1 MSFKKNINKK
11 FGTYIREIRID
22 QGIGQR
28 ELASNV
34 GIAASYLNDIEKG
47 KRAAPKQIIIKKL
60 SSLLKLDINYLN
72 DLAGA
77 TKENI
82 APDISEFIKNNPRL
96 VSLIRSIKEKN
107 INNEQIKKIENSLN
121 NKNLKALIVAAGLGS
136 RLKKHTE
143 NLPKCMLDFGGKTLL
158 QRQLDSYKKCGIKD
172 ISLIRGYKKEKIKY
186 KGIKYFE
193 NTDYKN
199 NNILNSIFYA
209 EKVINGNIIISYSD
223 ILFDQS
229 VVQRALE
236 SNHDISVVVDID
248 WRGYYVGRKDH
259 PISEAENVIFNSNNE
274 VVKIGKINAGDQE
287 VHGEFIGMIKLSNR
301 GTEIFKEH
309 FNRLK
314 KIYWNKPF
322 QRAKTFQTA
331 YLTDL
336 IQELVDIG
344 IKVHCVI
351 IESGWKEIDTVE
363 DYKKALAGFKKKFTK
378 N

>member
-1 MSFKKNINKK
+1 MVKKKSF
-11 FGTYIREIRID
+11 GLLIRESRIK
-22 QGIGQR
+22 QGFGQR
-28 ELASNV
+28 ELAVKV
-34 GIAASYLNDIEKG
+34 GVAPSYLNDIEKE
-47 KRAAPKQIIIKKL
+47 KRSAPKSIVIKKIAK
-60 SSLLKLDINYLN
+60 LLKIDINTLN
-72 DLAGA
+72 DLAGIS
-77 TKENI
+77 KGNV
-82 APDISEFIKNNPRL
+82 APDIREYIESNPK
-96 VSLIRSIKEKN
+96 VASLIRTIKE
-107 INNEQIKKIENSLN
+107 NNLDEDQIEKIENSM
-121 NKNLKALIVAAGLGS
+121 NKNNNKALIIAAGLGS

-158 QRQLDSYKKCGIKD
+158 QRQLDAYKKCGVKD
-172 ISLIRGYKKEKIKY
+172 ISLIGGYKKEKINY

-209 EKVINGNIIISYSD
+209 EKIINGNIIISYSD
-223 ILFDQS
+223 ILFDSS
-229 VVQRALE
+229 VVERTLD
-236 SNHDISVVVDID
+236 SDHDISVVVDID

-274 VVKIGKINAGDQE
+274 VEKIGKINTGKEE
-287 VHGEFIGMIKLSNR
+287 VHGEFIGMIKLSDR

-309 FNRLK
+309 FHRLK

-322 QRAKTFQTA
+322 QRAKIFQKA
-331 YLTDL
+331 YLTDF

-363 DYKKALAGFKKKFTK
+363 DYKKALTGFNKKFTK
-378 N
+378 S

>member
-1 MSFKKNINKK
+1 MPLNKKSDK
-11 FGTYIREIRID
+11 FGTFIRQLRLSK
-22 QGIGQR
+22 GIGQR
-28 ELASNV
+28 NLAEQI
-34 GIAASYLNDIEKG
+34 GIAASYLNDIEKN
-47 KRAAPKQIIIKKL
+47 KRTAPKINIINKL
-60 SSLLKLDINYLN
+60 SAILETDKNYLH
-72 DLAGA
+72 DLAGFS
-77 TKENI
+77 KKRI
-82 APDISEFIKNNPRL
+82 APDISKYIEDNPKII
-96 VSLIRSIKEKN
+96 SLIRSIMEYNLNDTQIDYLEK
-107 INNEQIKKIENSLN
+107 SLDLN
-121 NKNLKALIVAAGLGS
+121 NNKVLIIAAGLGS

-158 QRQLDSYKKCGIKD
+158 QRQLDAYKKNSITD
-172 ISLIRGYKKEKIKY
+172 ISIVRGYKKNKIKY

-209 EKVINGNIIISYSD
+209 EDFINGNLIISYSD
-223 ILFDQS
+223 ILFDS
-229 VVQRALE
+229 TVVKRLLK

-274 VVKIGKINAGDQE
+274 VEKIGKINTGAEE

-301 GTEIFKEH
+301 GTEIFKEYFH
-309 FNRLK
+309 KFK

-322 QRAKTFQTA
+322 QRAKIFQKA
-331 YLTDL
+331 YLTDF
-336 IQELVDIG
+336 IQELVDRD

-351 IESGWKEIDTVE
+351 IEGGWKEIDTVE
-363 DYKKALAGFKKKFTK
+363 DYKKALDGFKKKFTK